1 MYHTDSKREMYT
13 ILMRI
18 LWPILIT
25 QILLYSMN
33 MIDTMMSGRASV
45 DDLAGVAIGSSF
57 WAPVSTGINGILLAV
72 TAIVANLMGADEKE
86 KVNKTVTQAMY
97 IAMAIAVIILISGVF
112 FLDDLLDIMDL
123 EPAVHHIAY
132 HYLAGL
138 STGIIPLFLFSVL
151 RNFIDAQGL
160 TRISLYVISMSL
172 PLNVFFNYSLIFGNF
187 GFPELGGIGAGYAT
201 AITYWLIFFIA
212 VFMTFKVEVLAAFK
226 LFRKMAVPSPEV
238 MLHHLKIGVPIGVL
252 LFVETSIFSLMTLL
266 IGIMFTTDIIAANQI
281 VLNFTTML
289 FMLPLSISMAMTIV
303 IGFSAGG
310 GRFRDA
316 RRYKMMGL
324 ATSLALISATSLLLF
339 TFREQISYFYTDDPA
354 VVTIASPLFLF
365 AIIYQVSDALQA
377 LYQGV
382 LRGYKDVIIPSF
394 IAVISYWL
402 IGLAAGY
409 LLAAYTALEVY
420 GFWIG
425 ISLGLTCAAAG
436 FFMRLRAIEKIN
448 MFGGA
453 ENAQ

>member
-1 MYHTDSKREMYT
+1 MYHTDSKREMYA

-45 DDLAGVAIGSSF
+45 EDLAGVAIGSSF

-86 KVNKTVTQAMY
+86 KVHNTVTQAMY
-97 IAMAIAVIILISGVF
+97 IAVAIAVIVLLSGLF
-112 FLDDLLDIMDL
+112 FLDDLLRMMDL
-123 EPAVHHIAY
+123 AADVHDISY
-132 HYLAGL
+132 HYLIGL

-160 TRISLYVISMSL
+160 TRVSLYVISMSL

-212 VFMTFKVEVLAAFK
+212 VFMTFKVEMLAAFK
-226 LFRKMAVPSPEV
+226 LFRRMAVPSPEV
-238 MLHHLKIGVPIGVL
+238 MIHHLKIGIPIGVL

-310 GRFRDA
+310 GRFHDA

-324 ATSLALISATSLLLF
+324 ATSLALISASSLLLYI
-339 TFREQISYFYTDDPA
+339 FREQISYFYTDDPA
-354 VVTIASPLFLF
+354 VVAIASPLFLF

-377 LYQGV
+377 LFQGV
-382 LRGYKDVIIPSF
+382 LRGYKDVLIPSV

-402 IGLAAGY
+402 VGLTAGY

-436 FFMRLRAIEKIN
+436 FFMRLFTIEKRN
-448 MFGGA
+448 MFGPG

>member
-1 MYHTDSKREMYT
+1 MYHTDSKCEMYGQ
-13 ILMRI
+13 LMQI
-18 LWPILIT
+18 LWPILVT
-25 QILLYSMN
+25 QVLLYSMN

-86 KVNKTVTQAMY
+86 KVHDTVMQAMY
-97 IAMAIAVIILISGVF
+97 IALAIAAFVLISGFF
-112 FLDDLLDIMDL
+112 FLDDLLGIMEL

-132 HYLAGL
+132 HYLVGL
-138 STGIIPLFLFSVL
+138 STGIMPLFLFSVL

-160 TRISLYVISMSL
+160 TRISLYIITLSL

-201 AITYWLIFFIA
+201 AITYWLIFLIA

-226 LFRKMAVPSPEV
+226 LFRKVTGPSLDV
-238 MLHHLKIGVPIGVL
+238 MRYHLKIGVPIGIL

-303 IGFSAGG
+303 IGFSVGG
-310 GRFRDA
+310 GRYEDA
-316 RRYKMMGL
+316 GRYKMMGL
-324 ATSLALISATSLLLF
+324 ITSLALISVTSILLF
-339 TFREQISYFYTDDPA
+339 IFREQIAYFYTADPA
-354 VVTIASPLFLF
+354 VVAIAVPLFVF

-377 LYQGV
+377 LFQGI
-382 LRGYKDVIIPSF
+382 LRGYKDVTIPSF
-394 IAVISYWL
+394 IAVFSYWFV
-402 IGLAAGY
+402 GLTAGY
-409 LLAAYTALEVY
+409 LLAAYTSLEVY

-436 FFMRLRAIEKIN
+436 FFIRLRSIEKRN
-448 MFGGA
+448 MFING

>member
-1 MYHTDSKREMYT
+1 MYT

-86 KVNKTVTQAMY
+86 KVNNTVTQAMY

-212 VFMTFKVEVLAAFK
+212 VFMT
-226 LFRKMAVPSPEV
+226 
-238 MLHHLKIGVPIGVL
+238 
-252 LFVETSIFSLMTLL
+252 
-266 IGIMFTTDIIAANQI
+266 
-281 VLNFTTML
+281 
-289 FMLPLSISMAMTIV
+289 
-303 IGFSAGG
+303 
-310 GRFRDA
+310 
-316 RRYKMMGL
+316 
-324 ATSLALISATSLLLF
+324 
-339 TFREQISYFYTDDPA
+339 
-354 VVTIASPLFLF
+354 
-365 AIIYQVSDALQA
+365 
-377 LYQGV
+377 
-382 LRGYKDVIIPSF
+382 
-394 IAVISYWL
+394 
-402 IGLAAGY
+402 
-409 LLAAYTALEVY
+409 
-420 GFWIG
+420 
-425 ISLGLTCAAAG
+425 
-436 FFMRLRAIEKIN
+436 
-448 MFGGA
+448 
-453 ENAQ
+453 

>member
-1 MYHTDSKREMYT
+1 
-13 ILMRI
+13 MRI

-72 TAIVANLMGADEKE
+72 TAIVANLIGADEKE
-86 KVNKTVTQAMY
+86 KVHNTVMQAMY
-97 IAMAIAVIILISGVF
+97 IAVGIAVIVLFSGLF
-112 FLDDLLDIMDL
+112 FLDDLLRVMDL
-123 EPAVHHIAY
+123 TPDVHHIAY

-160 TRISLYVISMSL
+160 TKVSLYVISLSL

-201 AITYWLIFFIA
+201 AITYWLIFFIT
-212 VFMTFKVEVLAAFK
+212 VFMIFKVEVLAAFK
-226 LFRKMAVPSPEV
+226 LFRKMAVPSPAV
-238 MLHHLKIGVPIGVL
+238 MMHHLKIGIPIGVL

-316 RRYKMMGL
+316 RRYKIMGL
-324 ATSLALISATSLLLF
+324 TTSLALISTTSLLLYI
-339 TFREQISYFYTDDPA
+339 FREQISYFYTNDPA
-354 VVTIASPLFLF
+354 VVAIASPLLLF

-377 LYQGV
+377 LFQGV
-382 LRGYKDVIIPSF
+382 LRGYKDVFIPSI
-394 IAVISYWL
+394 IAVISYWFV
-402 IGLAAGY
+402 GLTAGY
-409 LLAAYTALEVY
+409 FLAAYTALEVY

-436 FFMRLRAIEKIN
+436 FFMRLSTIEKRN
-448 MFGGA
+448 MFGLG

>member
-86 KVNKTVTQAMY
+86 KVNNTVTQAMY

-402 IGLAAGY
+402 IGLVAGY

>member
-123 EPAVHHIAY
+123 EPTVHHIAY

>member
-1 MYHTDSKREMYT
+1 MYHTDSKKEMYAQ
-13 ILMRI
+13 LMRI
-18 LWPILIT
+18 LWPILVT
-25 QILLYSMN
+25 QVLLYSMN

-72 TAIVANLMGADEKE
+72 TAIVANLMGANEKE
-86 KVNKTVTQAMY
+86 KVHDTVTQAMY
-97 IAMAIAVIILISGVF
+97 IALSLAALVVAMGFV
-112 FLDDLLDIMDL
+112 FLDDLLAIMEL
-123 EPAVHHIAY
+123 APGVHHISY
-132 HYLAGL
+132 HYLVGL
-138 STGIIPLFLFSVL
+138 STGIVPLFLFGVV

-160 TRISLYVISMSL
+160 TRVSLYVIMLSL

-212 VFMTFKVEVLAAFK
+212 VFMTFKVDVLAAFK
-226 LFRKMAVPSPEV
+226 LFGKMMKPSPRI
-238 MLHHLKIGVPIGVL
+238 MLYHLKIGVPIGIL

-310 GRFRDA
+310 GRFEDA
-316 RRYKMMGL
+316 GHYKLMGL
-324 ATSLALISATSLLLF
+324 LTSLVLIFVTSVLLF
-339 TFREQISYFYTDDPA
+339 IFRGQISYFYTNDPA
-354 VVTIASPLFLF
+354 VVAIAVPLFLF

-377 LYQGV
+377 LFQGI
-382 LRGYKDVIIPSF
+382 LRGYKDVTIPSL
-394 IAVISYWL
+394 IAVFSYWC
-402 IGLAAGY
+402 IGLSTGY
-409 LLAAYTALEVY
+409 LLAAYTSLEVY

-425 ISLGLTCAAAG
+425 ISLGLTSAAAG
-436 FFMRLRAIEKIN
+436 FFIRLRFIEKRN
-448 MFGGA
+448 MFTEGKK
-453 ENAQ
+453 EQ